1 MNLTNSL
8 PTPVAKSKAHFPFID
23 ALRGIAALWVV
34 FFHANSDG
42 RLTQLSNL
50 SPDWLVTVLFKW
62 GSLGVSIFFVLS
74 GFVIAHSL
82 REVKIDFA
90 YWRNFNI
97 RRFVRL
103 SPPYYVAILV
113 SLGFA
118 LLSSRMKG
126 EAFAPMGEP
135 LSFPRVLAHLFYLQD
150 IFRLTHIDDV
160 YWTLCLEVQFY
171 IVFCTLIALVQWLD
185 SKWNWH
191 FNRAVVFV
199 PAAWLAA
206 LFPLG
211 VFAGHGRPFVFLPL
225 WYSFLLGV
233 FAYWSWRKHLQSRY
247 FYLYAAVLLAGGVIK
262 SSEFAI
268 ACVITATLLLELG
281 RAHRMTWLSWGWL
294 QFLGKISYSLYLTHV
309 PILGA
314 AFFVASKLLSSSM
327 LGEIFYLQLGIFS
340 SIILATILW
349 QLVEKPSIKWSQKV
363 KLVKSKEVIPV

>member
-8 PTPVAKSKAHFPFID
+8 QTPVAKSKVHFQFID
-23 ALRGIAALWVV
+23 ALRAIGALWVV
-34 FFHANSDG
+34 LFHINSDG
-42 RLTQLSNL
+42 RLAELTNL
-50 SPDWLVTVLFKW
+50 LPEWFVTVVFKW
-62 GSLGVSIFFVLS
+62 GGLGVSIFFVLS

-82 REVKIDFA
+82 REVKIDFT
-90 YWRNFNI
+90 YWKNFNL

-103 SPPYYVAILV
+103 SPPYYVAIVV

-118 LLSSRMKG
+118 FISSHMKG

-135 LSFPRVLAHLFYLQD
+135 LSFQRLLAHLFYVQD

-171 IVFCTLIALVQWLD
+171 IVFCTLIALVQWLN

-199 PAAWLAA
+199 PAAVLAA

-211 VFAGHGRPFVFLPL
+211 VFADNGRPFVFLPM
-225 WYSFLLGV
+225 WYGFLLGV
-233 FAYWSWRKHLQSRY
+233 FAYWSWHKQLQPKY

-262 SSEFAI
+262 SSDFTI
-268 ACVITATLLLELG
+268 ACVITSTLLLEVA
-281 RAHRMTWLSWGWL
+281 RANRMTWLSWGWL

-309 PILGA
+309 PVLGA
-314 AFFVASKLLSSSM
+314 AFFVASKVLPPNILS
-327 LGEIFYLQLGIFS
+327 EILYLQLGILG
-340 SIILATILW
+340 SIVFGGIVW

-363 KLVKSKEVIPV
+363 KLVKSKEAIPV